1 MTHPRK
7 LVTPSTS
14 TTMRTLEANELQHI
28 RGGDDVSTTVSNV
41 LKTRHDTLMSVIN
54 NIR

>member
-7 LVTPSTS
+7 PVTSSPS
-14 TTMRTLEANELQHI
+14 TMRTLEANELRTV
-28 RGGDDVSTTVSNV
+28 RGGDDVSTSVSNV
-41 LKTRHDTLMSVIN
+41 LKTRHDTLTNTIG

>member
-41 LKTRHDTLMSVIN
+41 LKSRHETAMNTIG

>member
-7 LVTPSTS
+7 PATSSTS
-14 TTMRTLEANELQHI
+14 TVRTLEANELRHI
-28 RGGDDVSTTVSNV
+28 RGGDDSSASNV
-41 LKTRHDTLMSVIN
+41 LKTRHDTVKNTIS